1 VRFLCLLALALVSP
15 LAYAQI
21 AVTDDRGDTLTLKRP
36 AQHIISLAPHITELL
51 FAAGAGTRVVGT
63 VEYSD
68 YPPVARAIPRIGN
81 YGAVNLE
88 ALLALR
94 PDLVVVWGSG
104 SPQALMQRLRDLG
117 VPVYVTEPRK
127 LADIADHITRLGR
140 LAGTP
145 VIAQAAA
152 DDFRRRLRVLR
163 ARHAADAEVSV
174 FYEVWHA
181 PLTTVN
187 GAHLISKV
195 MRLCGGR
202 NVFTDLPMLA
212 PQINI
217 ESVLS
222 RDPDAIIASGT
233 ADSRPD
239 ALQSWR
245 KYPEMRAVKSGH
257 VFFIDP
263 DLIERHT
270 PRILDGAKVMCGQL
284 ERVREGSANTAQ

>member
-1 VRFLCLLALALVSP
+1 VRLLWLLALVSP

-21 AVTDDRGDTLTLKRP
+21 TVTDDRGDTLALERP
-36 AQHIISLAPHITELL
+36 AQRIISLAPHITELL
-51 FAAGAGTRVVGT
+51 FVAGAGARVVGT

-68 YPPVARAIPRIGN
+68 YPPAAKAIPRIGN

-88 ALLALR
+88 ALLARR
-94 PDLVVVWGSG
+94 PDLVIAWGSG
-104 SPQALMQRLRDLG
+104 SSQALVQRLRDLG

-127 LADIADHITRLGR
+127 LADIADHIARLGR
-140 LAGTP
+140 LTGTP

-152 DDFRRRLRVLR
+152 DNFRQRLRALR
-163 ARHAADAEVSV
+163 TRHAADSEISV

-181 PLTTVN
+181 PLMTVN

-202 NVFTDLPMLA
+202 NVFEALPMLA

-217 ESVLS
+217 ESVLA
-222 RDPDAIIASGT
+222 RDPDAIIASDT
-233 ADSRPD
+233 ADARSD
-239 ALQSWR
+239 ELHSWR
-245 KYPEMRAVKSGH
+245 EYPGLRAVKAGH

-270 PRILDGAKVMCGQL
+270 PRILDGAEVMCGQL
-284 ERVREGSANTAQ
+284 ERVRDGLTNDSRQ